1 MMQDKE
7 ELTSMITVLSKLRQ
21 DGYDQDFKVSED
33 GRRLCTLDE
42 KECFT
47 PDQLQIVNFYRFEGE
62 SYPGD
67 MAILYVLETAA
78 GTKGT
83 ISDAYGT
90 YADERVDDFMKQVQ
104 DMGKDIDRASKA

>member
-7 ELTSMITVLSKLRQ
+7 ELKSMITVLAKLRQ

-33 GRRLCTLDE
+33 GRQLCTLDE

-67 MAILYVLETAA
+67 MAILYVLETDT
-78 GTKGT
+78 GLKGT
-83 ISDAYGT
+83 LTDAYGI
-90 YADERVDDFMKQVQ
+90 YSDERIDNFMREVENL
-104 DMGKDIDRASKA
+104 GKDLNKRSG